1 MNKFFNSFLTSS
13 RRQFLISS
21 LAGSTTILFG
31 MSSAHAVGR
40 QVINLLNPSSPLV
53 VPPNFHPTIWFTMEA
68 NGRTTVHIL
77 KTEMGQHIGTTLAQ
91 IVAEELELAWEWVQ
105 IDYPEMTAEAQAA
118 YGIQITGGSYSTHE
132 MFDRLARSAAAAREL
147 IVETGAK
154 LLDAETAD
162 CMARRSTVVDTV
174 SENQITY
181 SEILSSTAIEYK
193 ITEDDLS
200 EVKLK
205 PKENY
210 KIIGRSMPALDIP
223 EKINGKARFG
233 IDAYVPN
240 MVYGK
245 IVPAPTRVGSTI
257 KGIDDSAAKKID
269 GYITTLPLNFPIAVK
284 TNAIPT
290 ALVIAENYPAAM
302 RAAKLVKVDWE
313 VSGTS
318 KISSQDILTE
328 AKKLLTNRS
337 KGLAFVRDGNIDR
350 AKQDANQTL
359 DASYITGLVAHA
371 SLEPQSAL
379 VQNVDGIWNVFAGCQ
394 AGHVVRLILSNFL
407 KTTPDKIVVHPH
419 YVGGGFGSRVYPMP
433 IVLAAVA
440 AQNLN
445 RPVKVIF
452 NREDDMGLEDPR
464 TTTVQHLT
472 AMLSG
477 NGNVIGLKHD
487 VVAGWIGFELVNIP
501 AADNKGKIEGLSY
514 SGADH
519 WYDIPNQHVTAFRN
533 EFLESV
539 MPLGAVRSVS
549 NNYTVFAIESF
560 VDEIAHNLKKD
571 PLSVRLEL
579 LTGRGKNAGSSPSEI
594 YKHKFPLF
602 FGIPGP
608 AWKKWK
614 FWPTY
619 HASGNVAG
627 AKRLANVLRISTG
640 HAGYGTRLFG
650 KDTAHGIAVTAA
662 EERGMP
668 SFCAC
673 TAEVHVNRSSGEVF
687 VRKLTVAIDVGVAV
701 NPDGIRAQ
709 VEGSLLWGVS
719 NSLFEELTVKNGKFV
734 QNNFDKYSWQTMSN
748 LPELDIQIVENGL
761 YPCGVGEPATSVV
774 GAAVAN
780 GIFNAVG
787 IRIRKLPIR
796 PEDVLQA
803 LKA

>member
-1 MNKFFNSFLTSS
+1 MNKLFNSVLFSS

-21 LAGSTTILFG
+21 AAGSASLLFG
-31 MSSAHAVGR
+31 VSSAQAVGR

-53 VPPNFHPTIWFTMEA
+53 VPPNFRPTIWFTMEA

-91 IVAEELELAWEWVQ
+91 IVAEELELAWDWVQ
-105 IDYPEMTAEAQAA
+105 IDYPEMTAEAQAT
-118 YGIQITGGSYSTHE
+118 YGIQITGGSYSTNE

-154 LLDAETAD
+154 LLDTEKED
-162 CMARRSTVVDTV
+162 CVARRSSVFDTV
-174 SENQITY
+174 SGEKMTY

-193 ITEDDLS
+193 VSEEDLA

-205 PKENY
+205 PKDKY
-210 KIIGRSMPALDIP
+210 KIIGRSLPALDIP

-257 KGIDDSAAKKID
+257 KGIDDSAAKQID

-284 TNAIPT
+284 ANAIPT

-302 RAAKLVKVDWE
+302 RAAKLVKVNWE
-313 VSGTS
+313 ISGTS

-328 AKKLLTNRS
+328 AKKLLTQRS
-337 KGLAFVRDGNIDR
+337 KGLAFVRDGNIDSAR
-350 AKQDANQTL
+350 KGASRTL
-359 DASYITGLVAHA
+359 DASYTTELVAHA

-394 AGHVVRLILSNFL
+394 AGHVVRLILSSFL
-407 KTTPDKIVVHPH
+407 KTTPDKIIVHPH

-440 AQNLN
+440 SKTLN

-452 NREDDMGLEDPR
+452 TREDDMGLEDPR
-464 TTTVQHLT
+464 TSTLQHLT
-472 AMLSG
+472 AMLSDSG
-477 NGNVIGLKHD
+477 KVLGLKHD
-487 VVAGWIGFELVNIP
+487 VVAGWIGFELVNVP
-501 AADNKGKIEGLSY
+501 AVDNKGQIEALSY

-533 EFLESV
+533 EFLEKI

-549 NNYTVFAIESF
+549 NNYTVFAVESF
-560 VDEIAHNLKKD
+560 LDEIAHNLNKD

-579 LTGRGKNAGSSPSEI
+579 LTGKGKNAGSNPSKVS
-594 YKHKFPLF
+594 KHNFPLF

-614 FWPTY
+614 FWPIY
-619 HASGNVAG
+619 HASGDVAG

-640 HAGYGTRLFG
+640 HAGYGTRILPP
-650 KDTAHGIAVTAA
+650 DTAHGIAVTSA
-662 EERGMP
+662 EERSMP

-673 TAEVHVNRSSGEVF
+673 TAEVQVNRNSGDVL
-687 VRKLTVAIDVGVAV
+687 VKKLTVAIDVGLAI
-701 NPDGIRAQ
+701 NPDGIKAQ
-709 VEGSLLWGVS
+709 VEGSLLWGLS
-719 NSLFEELTVKNGKFV
+719 NSLFEQLTVKDGKFV
-734 QNNFDKYSWQTMSN
+734 QNNFDKYFWQTMDK
-748 LPELDIQIVENGL
+748 LPEMDIQIVENGI
-761 YPCGVGEPATSVV
+761 YPCGAGEPATSVV
-774 GAAVAN
+774 GAAIAN
-780 GIFNAVG
+780 AVFNAIGV
-787 IRIRKLPIR
+787 RIRKLPIQR
-796 PEDVLQA
+796 RDILNA
-803 LKA
+803 LKT